1 MNETRKSLRLIES
14 IQNYIQNDDIIKEN
28 QEESQLE
35 LQFEFDQELSSN
47 QSIDEDY
54 QNNLIQSNQT
64 LLSQLQNQQN
74 LSSNLISPND
84 FISWLKITISS
95 YQSQLQSQQQEP
107 LNLNQIINII
117 QSNQSQDLKSNQL
130 LDLLGFHYLSL
141 IEPIVSNHSLIKEQ
155 EASSH
160 RNNHYQNTSNHHTIK
175 LDSKQSVTQDTF
187 DLHQLNQLK
196 AKALLEASNRPLFT
210 HEGFVQE
217 AEINPHI
224 FSSSVSTNLNPT
236 THKYALPL
244 GTTRISEKLY
254 EEISIP
260 PAAKVPMR
268 SDEQFI
274 EIADLD
280 PIARASFPGYKSLN
294 RLQSAVFP
302 IAYKTNENMLVC
314 APTGAGKTDVAMLTI
329 LRAISQYSGLTF
341 TNKHNSTQ
349 PIGKIRNDFKI
360 IYVAPMKALA
370 AEIVRKMGKRLSWL
384 GLVVK
389 ELTGDMQLTKAEI
402 NATHLIVTTP
412 EKWDVVTR
420 KASGEDDL
428 VSKVRVLI
436 IDEVHLLHEDRGAV
450 IETIVARTLRQV
462 ESSQSLIRIVGL
474 SATLPNYIDVSDF
487 LRVNRMQGLFYFDS
501 SFRPVPLEQHFIGVR
516 GKPNSSTSRTNL
528 DLATFEKVSTLVKEG
543 HQVMVFVHARKE
555 TVKTSQ
561 MLRDKFMEES
571 LLEFLDPSEHPKYD
585 SFKRDLNGSRNKE
598 MKDLVKDGLG
608 IHHAGMLR
616 SDRTISERLFESG
629 VTKVLCCTATLAW
642 GVNLPA
648 YAVVIKGTQIYDASK
663 GSFVDLGI
671 LDVLQI
677 FGRAGRPQYEDHGVG
692 YICTTHDRLDHYVAA
707 ITQQHPIESQFI
719 SGIVD
724 SLNAEI
730 ALGTVTT
737 IDEGVQWIGWTYLFV
752 RMRKNPMVYGLTIE
766 DVQNDPLLG
775 SKRHSLIVNAAKT
788 LRTIGMI
795 RFDEDLGKLIPNQ
808 LGIIASRYYIK
819 HASIEIFVKAFREK
833 MSEADVLAMISESVE
848 FDQIKVR
855 ESESDELDR
864 LQTEIPC
871 QVKGGPTITSGKVN
885 ILLQAHVTRC
895 YVDDFALVSDMAY
908 VAQNAARIS
917 RALVEIAVSK
927 RFAETSRVLIDIG
940 KCIDKRMWPFA
951 HPLLQGGLSDKLLY
965 DLDQRAGDVE
975 IEDLAQMSAVE
986 IGKMCHL
993 NEKLGGVIL
1002 KAARQF
1008 PRLSIGYS
1016 LQPLSSELLRIK
1028 IDLSH
1033 EFDWSNQLHGQAEP
1047 FWVWIEDDQ
1056 QREILRIRRVYLR
1069 PNKPEFSLEMVI
1081 PINPATKI
1089 LPDALAI
1096 RIMSDRW
1103 VGSDTSA
1110 EVDLKGIILPSEPP
1124 PFTTL
1129 LDLPLLSTKS
1139 LELAYCSRF
1148 LPSHLDPVETQC
1160 FHAINH
1166 TPADLLVC
1174 ASDLEIGRR
1183 MSMVATDRA
1192 IRLAMTREGHYQI
1205 LIFSPTRSLAR
1216 QLFHHVSKAFGS
1228 RDVKVELIVNHHDFD
1243 SRKVSQQQSRCQVM
1257 IMTSEVGQHVIKS
1270 LPTDQTILSIFMGL
1284 HLLDAVY
1291 ERLISKVKGFKSS
1304 RLIGFSSSLSDVRS
1318 ISDWL
1323 GIPIDKQVYNFG
1335 PHVRV
1340 EPMTIDFEPIESTHS
1355 ISELRSSVKSI
1366 SKLIRNLDPSSSVLI
1381 FLGISAGC
1389 KIIGRAL
1396 IQSLITQ
1403 SDGNERGINKGL
1415 NEKDEGLIKTV
1426 FKDSEIIDLMLHGL
1440 MVLNEGMKRNEVEIG
1455 IEFFRKKKIKL
1466 MMMGREM
1473 CWRLSN
1479 EMIKSDLVIGFGTE
1493 YVEKKSNSKV
1503 IQYEISLGELIQM
1516 KSFVGRYENS
1526 KIRNRK
1532 ERLEEETENENE
1544 QKFLVVCGIEQLE
1557 RYQKALENGIS
1568 IESMLEVNEDLKGL
1582 DELLDWLVNGINRA
1596 SEEKNHKGKEIRKRK
1611 IRDRNEVMRFICEL
1625 YIGNRVK
1632 INSWYYGL
1640 RIDSTEENREGLA
1653 VSRLVDEWIDGL
1665 IKRNCL
1671 KVLGGDGNGIE
1682 ITKLGEGLVEGKWSV
1697 EMIDRLKQL
1706 EPRELMKRLKEIKI
1720 TEVIEECEVEEINQV
1735 EGEGEGEGVSE
1746 RNEKWKGK
1754 GKNSKGSS
1762 ELMKYYNRLPR
1773 YVKELIGKDELVE
1786 GEEEE
1791 EGGRRVT
1798 EEWKRKLLVIGFGI
1812 GNRIPFQDFGLES
1825 HQAKLILEILK
1836 RLN

>member
-1 MNETRKSLRLIES
+1 MHLKLIET
-14 IQNYIQNDDIIKEN
+14 IRDYIQADHHHQK
-28 QEESQLE
+28 ESQLE
-35 LQFEFDQELSSN
+35 LQFEFEEDQEYRNL
-47 QSIDEDY
+47 QIDEDY
-54 QNNLIQSNQT
+54 QFNLIQSNQ
-64 LLSQLQNQQN
+64 N
-74 LSSNLISPND
+74 LSSQLNLSSVSISPNE
-84 FISWLKITISS
+84 FINWLKITISS
-95 YQSQLQSQQQEP
+95 YQSQLQSQGEEP
-107 LNLNQIINII
+107 LNLNQILDII
-117 QSNQSQDLKSNQL
+117 QSDQSQDLKSNQL
-130 LDLLGFHYLSL
+130 LDLLGYHHLSL
-141 IEPIVSNHSLIKEQ
+141 IEPILSNQSSIKQQAGSSHQENHHQTNNNRHLIKVEDPSQ
-155 EASSH
+155 H
-160 RNNHYQNTSNHHTIK
+160 N
-175 LDSKQSVTQDTF
+175 F

-196 AKALLEASNRPLFT
+196 AKALLDASNRPLFT

-224 FSSSVSTNLNPT
+224 FSSSASTNLNPT
-236 THKYALPL
+236 THKYALPI
-244 GTTRISEKLY
+244 GTTRTSEKLY

-260 PAAKVPMR
+260 PAQKIPMR
-268 SDEQFI
+268 SDEELI
-274 EIADLD
+274 EITDLD

-341 TNKHNSTQ
+341 TNKHNSIQ
-349 PIGKIRNDFKI
+349 HIGKIRNDFKI

-402 NATHLIVTTP
+402 NSTHLIVTTP

-571 LLEFLDPSEHPKYD
+571 FLEYLDPSEHPKYD
-585 SFKRDLNGSRNKE
+585 AFKRDLNGSRNKE
-598 MKDLVKDGLG
+598 MKELIKDGLG

-616 SDRTISERLFESG
+616 SDRTLSERLFESG
-629 VTKVLCCTATLAW
+629 ITKVLCCTATLAW

-1047 FWVWIEDDQ
+1047 FWIWIEDDQ

-1069 PNKPEFSLEMVI
+1069 PNKPEFNLEMVI
-1081 PINPATKI
+1081 PINPTTRI

-1096 RIMSDRW
+1096 RVMSDRW

-1110 EVDLKGIILPSEPP
+1110 EVDLRGIILPSEPP

-1148 LPSHLDPVETQC
+1148 LPAHLAPVETQC

-1166 TPADLLVC
+1166 TPADLLIC
-1174 ASDLEIGRR
+1174 ASDLEVGRR
-1183 MSMVATDRA
+1183 MAMVATDRA

-1216 QLFHHVSKAFGS
+1216 QLFHYFSKAFGS
-1228 RDVKVELIVNHHDFD
+1228 RDVKVDLIVDNTDLN
-1243 SRKVSQQQSRCQVM
+1243 SRKPLPKHNRCQVM
-1257 IMTSEVGQHVIKS
+1257 IMTPEVGQHVTKS
-1270 LPTDQTILSIFMGL
+1270 LSTDQTILSIFMGL
-1284 HLLDAVY
+1284 HLLDGVY
-1291 ERLISKVKGFKSS
+1291 ERLISKVKAFKSS

-1323 GIPIDKQVYNFG
+1323 GIPMEKQVYNFG

-1340 EPMTIDFEPIESTHS
+1340 QPMTIDFEPIEGTHL

-1366 SKLIRNLDPSSSVLI
+1366 SKSIRNLNSSSSVLI
-1381 FLGISAGC
+1381 FLGISPAC

-1403 SDGNERGINKGL
+1403 SDGNGRGRNEGL
-1415 NEKDEGLIKTV
+1415 NEKDEAMVTSV
-1426 FKDSEIIDLMLHGL
+1426 FRDQEVIDLILHGL
-1440 MVLNEGMKRNEVEIG
+1440 IVLNEGMKRNELEIG
-1455 IEFFRKKKIKL
+1455 IELFRSKKVK
-1466 MMMGREM
+1466 MMMIGREM
-1473 CWRLSN
+1473 SWRLSN
-1479 EMIKSDLVIGFGTE
+1479 EMMKSEMVIVFGTE
-1493 YVEKKSNSKV
+1493 YIEKEKEKW
-1503 IQYEISLGELIQM
+1503 IQEIRLGELIQM
-1516 KSFVGRYENS
+1516 KSFVGQVES
-1526 KIRNRK
+1526 KLTNRK
-1532 ERLEEETENENE
+1532 DLMLETNEE
-1544 QKFLVVCGIEQLE
+1544 KFLVICGIEQLE
-1557 RYQKALENGIS
+1557 RYQKALEVGIS
-1568 IESMLEVNEDLKGL
+1568 IESMLEEKKNLEGL
-1582 DELLDWLVNGINRA
+1582 DELLYWLVDGGDRR
-1596 SEEKNHKGKEIRKRK
+1596 SYEDHKGQEIGKRK
-1611 IRDRNEVMRFICEL
+1611 MRDRNEVMRFVCEL
-1625 YIGNRVK
+1625 YIGNRVRM
-1632 INSWYYGL
+1632 NPWYYGL
-1640 RIDSTEENREGLA
+1640 RIDSSEPKKEELA
-1653 VSRLVDEWIDGL
+1653 VSRLVDQWIDGL

-1671 KVLGGDGNGIE
+1671 KDLGGEGNCIE
-1682 ITKLGEGLVEGKWSV
+1682 ITRIGERLVKGKGSLR
-1697 EMIDRLKQL
+1697 MIDWLKGL
-1706 EPRELMKRLKEIKI
+1706 ETKELMKKLKELKRI
-1720 TEVIEECEVEEINQV
+1720 EVREADQVGEGQSEVEIE
-1735 EGEGEGEGVSE
+1735 S
-1746 RNEKWKGK
+1746 KGK
-1754 GKNSKGSS
+1754 DLKRS

-1773 YVKELIGKDELVE
+1773 YVKELIGKDVE
-1786 GEEEE
+1786 ESEVQ
-1791 EGGRRVT
+1791 R
-1798 EEWKRKLLVIGFGI
+1798 EEWKRKVLVIGFGF
-1812 GNRIPFQDFGLES
+1812 GNRIPFQDFRLEDL
-1825 HQAKLILEILK
+1825 QAELIMEILRMGPSMK
-1836 RLN
+1836 G